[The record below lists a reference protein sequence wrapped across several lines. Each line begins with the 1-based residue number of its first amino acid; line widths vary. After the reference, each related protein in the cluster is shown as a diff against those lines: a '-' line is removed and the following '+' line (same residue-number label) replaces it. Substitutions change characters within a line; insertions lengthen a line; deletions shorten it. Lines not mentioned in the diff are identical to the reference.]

1 MLKRVWALALV
12 TCKEGIRDRSLF
24 GILLFAL
31 FVLGLNV
38 AVAGFFMR
46 DLGKVTVDMNLAAL
60 SFAGLLLVFFIGI
73 NLMAKDIDKKTI
85 HLVLSKP
92 FSRGEYIYGKYLGL
106 VLLVVCTLALLLVF
120 STATVAGI
128 HAMYP
133 TYFGGFT
140 WGVYFWAVAF
150 IALQLALLCAI
161 VVFFSA
167 ITTSSFITLIFSVA
181 SYLVGVSIEEVLF
194 YLKSQ
199 AAAGEVVASETLRT
213 VLEVVAWLVPNF
225 AAFDLKTEAAHG
237 LVLEPMRL
245 LTSAGY
251 GLGYT
256 LILLWLAT
264 LIFRRR
270 EFN

>member
-1 MLKRVWALALV
+1 MLKRVGALALV

-60 SFAGLLLVFFIGI
+60 SFAGLLL
-73 NLMAKDIDKKTI
+73 
-85 HLVLSKP
+85 P

-120 STATVAGI
+120 STTTVAGVN
-128 HAMYP
+128 AMYP
-133 TYFGGFT
+133 KYFGGFT
-140 WGVYFWAVAF
+140 WSVYFWAVAF
-150 IALQLALLCAI
+150 IGVQLALLCAI

-181 SYLVGVSIEEVLF
+181 TYLVGVSIEEVLF

-199 AAAGEVVASETLRT
+199 AAAGEVAASETLRA

-237 LVLEPMRL
+237 LALEPMRL

-251 GLGYT
+251 GLGYV

>member
-1 MLKRVWALALV
+1 MLQRVWALAVV
-12 TCKEGIRDRSLF
+12 TCKEGIRDRSLL

-92 FSRGEYIYGKYLGL
+92 FARGEYICGKYLGL

-120 STATVAGI
+120 SCATVAGV

-133 TYFGGFT
+133 DYFGGFT
-140 WGVYFWAVAF
+140 WSVFFWAVAF
-150 IALQLALLCAI
+150 IGMQLALLCAI

-181 SYLVGVSIEEVLF
+181 SYLVGITIEEVLF

-199 AAAGEVVASETLRT
+199 AAVDDVMAVESLNR
-213 VLEVVAWLVPNF
+213 VLEVVAWLIPNF

-237 LVLEPMRL
+237 LVLEPLRL
-245 LTSAGY
+245 LVSTGY
-251 GLGYT
+251 GLGYVT
-256 LILLWLAT
+256 LLLWLAT